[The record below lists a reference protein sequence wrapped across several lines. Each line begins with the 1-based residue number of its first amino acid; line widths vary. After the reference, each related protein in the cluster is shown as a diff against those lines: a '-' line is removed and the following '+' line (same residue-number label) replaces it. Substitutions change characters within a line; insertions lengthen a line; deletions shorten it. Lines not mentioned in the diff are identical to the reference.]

1 MKTTWLVTAT
11 IAAGLML
18 AGCGGGYGYGNGYYA
33 RTAPP
38 PARVE
43 VRGYAPGPGYVWLDG
58 YWGYR
63 GNSYAW
69 TPGYWARPPRSR
81 HTWEAGRWENRG
93 GRYYYRNGRWR

>member
-1 MKTTWLVTAT
+1 MKQTWLLTAT
-11 IAAGLML
+11 MAAGLTL
-18 AGCGGGYGYGNGYYA
+18 AGCAGGGYGYYA

-38 PARVE
+38 PVRVE
-43 VRGYAPGPGYVWLDG
+43 ARGYAPGPGYVWLDG

-63 GNSYAW
+63 CNSYAW

-81 HTWEAGRWENRG
+81 SVWEPGRWENRG